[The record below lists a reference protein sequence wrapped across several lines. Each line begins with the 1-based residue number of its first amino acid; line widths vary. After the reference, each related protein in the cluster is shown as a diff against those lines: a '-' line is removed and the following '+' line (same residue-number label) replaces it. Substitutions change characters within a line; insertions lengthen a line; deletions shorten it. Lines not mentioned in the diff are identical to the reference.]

1 MSDQQTDTQP
11 TVATPQ
17 TPLPEPAKQDQIIAA
32 FVKVQSLISG
42 VGKNKTASV
51 YSQRTKA
58 TFNYDFT
65 NIDHILLA
73 IKPYLTECGLAVSF
87 NLLTKPQAIDIR
99 LTLYHT
105 SGQSMM
111 WDGFQMPLNT
121 TDPQDIGSVVTY
133 GKRYQLAAALGIPLE
148 DDVDDDGKRGS
159 PKRTPPPRGSQ
170 ATAERVQ
177 TTVDTLGATAAGEIK
192 RELDELGASP
202 DELREAMKKGGK
214 LPAAIVDGNPEDWPR
229 EWGARVRKWID
240 ARKAKN
246 KNDEKAAAKTEQVDE
261 GGEG

>member
-17 TPLPEPAKQDQIIAA
+17 PPLPEPAKQDQIIAA
-32 FVKVQSLISG
+32 FVKAQSEIEG
-42 VGKNKTASV
+42 VGKNKVAKG
-51 YSQRTKA
+51 TK
-58 TFNYDFT
+58 FDYDYT
-65 NIDHILLA
+65 NIDSILTAIRPVLA
-73 IKPYLTECGLAVSF
+73 AHGLAVSF
-87 NLLTKPQAIDIR
+87 NLLTKPQAINIR
-99 LTLYHT
+99 LTLFHT
-105 SGQSMM
+105 SGQSMS
-111 WDGFQMPLNT
+111 WDGFDMPVNT
-121 TDPQDIGSVVTY
+121 TDPQSIGSVVTY

-177 TTVDTLGATAAGEIK
+177 TTADTLGATAAGEIK

-229 EWGARVRKWID
+229 EWGARVRKWLD

-246 KNDEKAAAKTEQVDE
+246 KSDEKAATETEQVDE